1 MKITIC
7 GSIAFQNEILSLKEK
22 LEEMGHEIGIW
33 SFEVKNKN
41 GKFISVQEYY
51 KIRQKVR
58 GGVDDNQEW
67 VWNRKAEAIMEH
79 FNKIVWSD
87 VILVANYDKKDIKGY
102 VGGNSLMEMG
112 VAFFLKKKI
121 YLLNEIP
128 EISYKEEILGMKP
141 IILNGDLNKIK

>member
-102 VGGNSLMEMG
+102 VGGNSLMVMG

>member
-58 GGVDDNQEW
+58 GVDDNQEW